1 MANYFDEQEHK
12 YYIDEIEVPSVTEI
26 AEPISFNRLNDLP
39 KHILNKA
46 RIRGSKV
53 HELAEEYLLVCEIEW
68 EEIEPEFANY
78 LEQFIMWAR
87 TYRPKVLY
95 TEYRMFSNDFAGT
108 CDLICKI
115 DDKTILVDYKTTS
128 TIDKKSL
135 SVQLEGYKRLCALY
149 NIDIDECYYLHL
161 KKDGYVF
168 KPIKT
173 NPRWF
178 DILLEHNKFMK
189 EKIDGRK

>member
-12 YYIDEIEVPSVTEI
+12 YYVDEIEVPSVTEI

-46 RIRGSKV
+46 RIRGSRV
-53 HELAEEYLLVCEIEW
+53 HELAEEYLLVGEIEW

-78 LEQFIMWAR
+78 LEQFIMWAI

-115 DDKTILVDYKTTS
+115 DCKTILVDYKTTS

-189 EKIDGRK
+189 EEYNGK